1 MNMNSGLQ
9 TSLSLGAL
17 LIAAACGGG
26 GGGGDSG
33 GNPASPTVTAM
44 STSAAKYS
52 GSMLVTLNG
61 SNLDSGL
68 TVASAGCK
76 AMTRSSTAPNVS
88 DASTAYYNCVVSG
101 VGAQTVTATSSSD
114 GAALKSA
121 DFTVAMPQVT
131 MTIANG
137 TSTFTGT
144 VVFTLAPDK
153 APVTVDNFLR
163 YVKDGFYVNT
173 VFHRY
178 SPRFV
183 LQGGGFRTDA
193 ARGLFDRIPLEV
205 NKGLSNVQWSVAM
218 ARTGAAGPNLD
229 PLAPNTAT
237 SQFFVNL
244 VDNRAQ
250 LDPHTLPTSASDD
263 GLGYAVFGNVTAGT
277 NVITAITAA
286 PCAPLTLSS
295 GTILTQTPECTP
307 QPLMIVTSAIQTQ

>member
-1 MNMNSGLQ
+1 MNSTSGLR

-26 GGGGDSG
+26 GGGGGSA

-101 VGAQTVTATSSSD
+101 VGAQNVTATRASD

-131 MTIANG
+131 LTIANSSG
-137 TSTFTGT
+137 TFNGV

-153 APVTVDNFLR
+153 TPITADNFLR
-163 YVKDGFYVNT
+163 YVNDGFYNNT

-178 SPRFV
+178 SPGFV
-183 LQGGGFRTDA
+183 LQGGGYRMDA
-193 ARGLFDRIPLEV
+193 ARGLFDPIPLEV
-205 NKGLSNVQWSVAM
+205 NKGLSNLQWTVAM
-218 ARTGAAGPNLD
+218 ARTADPNS
-229 PLAPNTAT
+229 AT
-237 SQFFVNL
+237 SQFFINL
-244 VDNRAQ
+244 VDNRGA
-250 LDPHTLPTSASDD
+250 LDPGA
-263 GLGYAVFGNVTAGT
+263 GAGYAVFGNVTTGT
-277 NVITAITAA
+277 DVVTAITAA
-286 PCAPLTLSS
+286 PCAPLTLTGGS
-295 GTILTQTPECTP
+295 ILTQAPECTP

>member
-1 MNMNSGLQ
+1 MNTTSGLR

-76 AMTRSSTAPNVS
+76 AMTRSSILPNVS

-101 VGAQTVTATSSSD
+101 VGAQTVAATRASD
-114 GAALKSA
+114 GAALKST

-137 TSTFTGT
+137 TSTSPSTFTGT
-144 VVFTLAPDK
+144 ILLTLAPDK
-153 APVTVDNFLR
+153 TPVTVDNFLR
-163 YVKDGFYVNT
+163 YVQDGFYNNT

-178 SPRFV
+178 VPGFV
-183 LQGGGFRTDA
+183 LQGGGYRTDA
-193 ARGLFDRIPLEV
+193 ARGLFDPIPLEV
-205 NKGLSNVQWSVAM
+205 NKGLSNTQWSVAM
-218 ARTGAAGPNLD
+218 ARVGGNASS
-229 PLAPNTAT
+229 AT

-244 VDNRAQ
+244 VDNTAQ
-250 LDPHTLPTSASDD
+250 LDPHTPTSTRDD
-263 GLGYAVFGNVTAGT
+263 GFGYAVFGTLAAGSD
-277 NVITAITAA
+277 VITAITKA
-286 PCAPLTLSS
+286 PCAPLTISS
-295 GTILTQTPECTP
+295 GVLTQAPECTP
-307 QPLMIVTSAIQTQ
+307 QPFMTVTSATQTR